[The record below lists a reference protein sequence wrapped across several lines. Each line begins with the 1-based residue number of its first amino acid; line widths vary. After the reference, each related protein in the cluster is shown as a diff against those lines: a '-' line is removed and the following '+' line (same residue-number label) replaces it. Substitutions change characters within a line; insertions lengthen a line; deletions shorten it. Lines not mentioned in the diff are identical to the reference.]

1 MKSITLTSLL
11 RHPLARKYIERSGLA
26 HAVHVTEFAYAFA
39 IEEHVCV
46 DLATK
51 AALLH
56 DIGHYNWYRD
66 DAWDYDAYKM
76 NDIHAI
82 KGSSR
87 AHEILIELG
96 EDRQNAKEIAIAIL
110 LHTDSYLPEGQLN
123 LSPLQSIVK
132 RADEA
137 DEELGGKHHEA
148 YMSFEEAET
157 RIAHLDDQVI
167 TIKEDPKRFEQ
178 QYA

>member
-1 MKSITLTSLL
+1 MKSVTLTSLL
-11 RHPLARKYIERSGLA
+11 KHPLARKYIERSGLA

-39 IEEHVCV
+39 EAENVCV
-46 DLATK
+46 SLATK

-132 RADEA
+132 RADET
-137 DEELGGKHHEA
+137 DEECDGKHHEA
-148 YMSFEEAET
+148 YMSFKEAQT
-157 RIAHLDDQVI
+157 RIRKLDEKI
-167 TIKEDPKRFEQ
+167 TGIKEDPKRLTQ
-178 QYA
+178 HYA